1 MDSPSFTYNM
11 RYQIHWL
18 YVPNRYLILLRLL
31 RTLYS
36 YSAYDDDL
44 GRGPHRPDR
53 LTSHIA
59 RTATGPCRF
68 HALGLPAPWS
78 SVFHRDLIGF
88 CLDLFFFFFC
98 FSFSFTFDVFAMCVW
113 TYGQAEEPTLQKKAR
128 VDHRQKTL
136 HVDLGSEAMM
146 YRFQCYR
153 ASRDPGTMKNLASPR
168 MTDIMQHWQ
177 ESGDSLDSYV

>member
-78 SVFHRDLIGF
+78 PVFHRDLIGF
-88 CLDLFFFFFC
+88 CLDLIFFSLLFLFHFRRVC
-98 FSFSFTFDVFAMCVW
+98 CVFEH
-113 TYGQAEEPTLQKKAR
+113 TDKRKSRLLKKKKKAR
-128 VDHRQKTL
+128 VDHRQKNFECRPRVRGYDVSSWILPGFPGSWNDEESSKPPHDWYHAALTGIWGQ
-136 HVDLGSEAMM
+136 LG
-146 YRFQCYR
+146 
-153 ASRDPGTMKNLASPR
+153 
-168 MTDIMQHWQ
+168 
-177 ESGDSLDSYV
+177 